1 MNMAG
6 NGVPDM
12 GYDQEKSSGRTSSK
26 LVDAVRQV
34 KIAAADKSDVVVEMR
49 EADRTRLELLAQDL
63 DAVIKD
69 VPIEDD
75 RFDFAISTGLQPRFW
90 IDATAHVMM
99 GPDRRTYRFVRDTR
113 LGRIL
118 LAESADR
125 TEIAEKVTSYIATRM
140 HERELAFAGDL
151 VSYRELAT
159 ARAIGLDADEDKSDA
174 AEAMRAADGAHQRI
188 ERAALELKNGNAEA
202 GRGETV
208 TITSRAAE
216 GSADEETSPA
226 HQSASRSKA
235 ALGGIF
241 WILLGVA
248 AGGGGLLWL
257 FREQLL

>member
-1 MNMAG
+1 
-6 NGVPDM
+6 M
-12 GYDQEKSSGRTSSK
+12 GYDQEKSSERASSK

-63 DAVIKD
+63 DSVIKD

-125 TEIAEKVTSYIATRM
+125 TDIAEKVTSYIATRM

-159 ARAIGLDADEDKSDA
+159 ARAIDLDADENKSDA
-174 AEAMRAADGAHQRI
+174 SEAMRAGDGAHQRI
-188 ERAALELKNGNAEA
+188 ERAALELKNGNAEVGA
-202 GRGETV
+202 GEPGETV
-208 TITSRAAE
+208 RAS
-216 GSADEETSPA
+216 GDRADGENLPSGA
-226 HQSASRSKA
+226 AGSRSKA

-241 WILLGVA
+241 WILLGVV

-257 FREQLL
+257 FRGQLL